1 MHSIVRLEI
10 LLSLTTICDT
20 DTLHLPQIQ
29 EGVFFRV
36 RGQKTPL
43 PYIKTTDSE
52 QFYNPELKDPTQTL
66 TKETKKR
73 ENKQSAT
80 AQPEPSTNQKRAGT

>member
-80 AQPEPSTNQKRAGT
+80 AQPEPSTN